1 MLYYEFDEVRVEY
14 NGSCTCNVQIQLEN
28 GKWTD
33 VHCSENHSMNPKD
46 MNEVIAFMLNV
57 YSDYIKED
65 AL

>member
-28 GKWTD
+28 NKWTD
-33 VHCSENHSMNPKD
+33 VHCSENHNMNPKD

-57 YSDYIKED
+57 YSDYIRED